1 MLKKSLNVVDVSSRR
16 IVVNVVNNVE
26 AQNRRFSAKIS
37 LRRLTAA
44 TFSPRRHSLYNVY
57 MRCDAKSL
65 RTLSLLNS
73 NQWAQRF
80 PGRPT

>member
-1 MLKKSLNVVDVSSRR
+1 MLKKSLNVVDVSSRL

-44 TFSPRRHSLYNVY
+44 KFSPRRHSLYNVY
-57 MRCDAKSL
+57 AMRCEIIAHTFIVEFQSMGSAVS
-65 RTLSLLNS
+65 R
-73 NQWAQRF
+73 
-80 PGRPT
+80 